1 MPNKMKRPRQRK
13 PAQKQRPPAPSRG
26 VGLAKLVVP
35 YKVRQ
40 HFPTVIQT
48 AQTVPVGFFGSLYAY
63 GTFQFRLSDIT
74 NFTKFTVLYDQYMIK
89 SISMH
94 FLPTQRD
101 SIIQFT
107 DVLGGAA
114 ALTETMFSGPTYLH
128 MVPDYDDFVSPT
140 TANEVISRPNSQ
152 TLDLVSPKSIGIAPK
167 ATYKTSDIVGNTS
180 TVVPK
185 GTTWIDCSASNI
197 DHCGFKYA
205 WQIPVFN
212 QSNYTWPYERHL
224 SCIVTYELAFRY
236 PRL

>member
-1 MPNKMKRPRQRK
+1 M
-13 PAQKQRPPAPSRG
+13 
-26 VGLAKLVVP
+26 VP

-40 HFPTVIQT
+40 HFPTVIQL
-48 AQTVPVGFFGSLYAY
+48 AQSAPIGFFGTLDQF

-89 SISMH
+89 KVTMTFYPAQRTSI
-94 FLPTQRD
+94 LQN
-101 SIIQFT
+101 T

-114 ALTETMFSGPTYLH
+114 ALTETLFTGPSYLH
-128 MVPDYDDFVSPT
+128 MVPDYDDFTSPT
-140 TANEVISRPNSQ
+140 TANEVISRPNSV
-152 TLDLVSPKSIGIAPK
+152 TMDLVDPKSISIAPK

-205 WQIPVFN
+205 WQIPVQN
-212 QSNYTWPYERHL
+212 QSNYAWPYERRL
-224 SCIVTYELAFRY
+224 SAIVTYELAFRY